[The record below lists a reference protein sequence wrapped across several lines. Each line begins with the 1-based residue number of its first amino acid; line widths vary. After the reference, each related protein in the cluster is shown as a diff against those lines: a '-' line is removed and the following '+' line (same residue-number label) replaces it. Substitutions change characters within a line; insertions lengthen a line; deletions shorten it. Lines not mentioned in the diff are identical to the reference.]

1 MSILKDDAPKVQSHD
16 LDKNSNGYTSLDE
29 IINKIRTAS
38 ANKKKWLRIFLNKEE
53 KNKFEKEEYY
63 KKNQSQKGYEEKSES
78 VGIGDFDTSDLI
90 VRNYALYKKLMMI
103 VKALEGKGLA
113 RELNKVGLLSTNDKV
128 MDVLR
133 RLEDKDISELSEM
146 QVKEAI
152 LESDLDERANLNQDL
167 DNNGRDD
174 KIDNALKRKYLSS
187 IDDIRKD
194 YRFDVSCQ
202 GSVPQAIEAFL
213 ESSGFEDSIRTAIS
227 IGGDSDTIGAI
238 TGSLSEAYYGIPME
252 IQDKVV
258 PYLDDGLKKVVD
270 CFYSNKAIFNS
281 KAKNM

>member
-38 ANKKKWLRIFLNKEE
+38 VNKKKWLRIFLNKEE

-63 KKNQSQKGYEEKSES
+63 KKNQSQKGYEEKSEG

-113 RELNKVGLLSTNDKV
+113 RERNKVGLLSTNDKV

-194 YRFDVSCQ
+194 YERDLEIDRRK
-202 GSVPQAIEAFL
+202 QAMDEQYREECRRRTEKNREEEEKELKNHNRVGIMGA
-213 ESSGFEDSIRTAIS
+213 FEDA
-227 IGGDSDTIGAI
+227 
-238 TGSLSEAYYGIPME
+238 M
-252 IQDKVV
+252 
-258 PYLDDGLKKVVD
+258 
-270 CFYSNKAIFNS
+270 NS
-281 KAKNM
+281 